1 VDGEHAP
8 HVFRAV
14 VGAAELR
21 PGTRYEYEVRH
32 GHDGRTRVLP
42 ASSFTTPP
50 GGREAV
56 VTFAFV
62 ADTGIAGRADGLCDG
77 AGRMIDEIATLAPDV
92 VLFGGD
98 LAYRSSDSRLLTPGA
113 GVRAWLDQLAPIAT
127 RLPVMVQYGN
137 HETELGERFRD
148 WAAHLTQPDGVGGG
162 RCYSFAL
169 GGCHIVGFF
178 APTDVVEPAAV
189 AWLEAD
195 LAAARSRGARW
206 LVVFQHQ
213 PLFAHG
219 AVHPASTRLRAALGP
234 TLERHR
240 VDLHLSAHDQNLER
254 TYPLRDVA
262 AAAPVIASTSRRDYQ
277 QGDGVVYG
285 KVGPGGKRSDRGGDF
300 SRLPDRLPPYVAVA
314 DDTRH
319 HFALVRASPS
329 QLRVQVH
336 GFARP
341 DSPLELV
348 DRFTISAPDA
358 VATSEPD
365 PGGHL
370 S

>member
-1 VDGEHAP
+1 
-8 HVFRAV
+8 
-14 VGAAELR
+14 
-21 PGTRYEYEVRH
+21 
-32 GHDGRTRVLP
+32 
-42 ASSFTTPP
+42 
-50 GGREAV
+50 
-56 VTFAFV
+56 
-62 ADTGIAGRADGLCDG
+62 
-77 AGRMIDEIATLAPDV
+77 
-92 VLFGGD
+92 
-98 LAYRSSDSRLLTPGA
+98 
-113 GVRAWLDQLAPIAT
+113 
-127 RLPVMVQYGN
+127 
-137 HETELGERFRD
+137 
-148 WAAHLTQPDGVGGG
+148 
-162 RCYSFAL
+162 
-169 GGCHIVGFF
+169 VGFF

-319 HFALVRASPS
+319 HFALVRAGPS